1 MSHHE
6 LLPEIVDMSVKM
18 APPLAVTGLSV
29 FGVPLPDVVSVV
41 TLVYLGIHI
50 GYLVHKWIKGK

>member
-1 MSHHE
+1 MSNHE
-6 LLPEIVDMSVKM
+6 VLAGLADMSIKA

-29 FGVPLPDVVSVV
+29 FGVQLPDIVSVV

-50 GYLVHKWIKGK
+50 GYILSKWIKGK